1 MDCDYVFPHE
11 SFAMEKEVPISE
23 KEFGLRARTHGQ
35 KGTQICDSLANK
47 CPCLKNSGN
56 LFVKGP
62 FYLTVRDILFDKEGH
77 LFDRKGHLFSEG
89 SQFCYKLEIVR
100 GTKF

>member
-62 FYLTVRDILFDKEGH
+62 FYLTVRDIYLTVRDIYLTGRDIYFQ
-77 LFDRKGHLFSEG
+77 KGHNF
-89 SQFCYKLEIVR
+89 V
-100 GTKF
+100 TN